1 MQLRRHPLA
10 AIACAFTLGSLLAAT
25 LGCTTTSDDK
35 NVQRLPGMTTRFVIA
50 FALDRGPYID
60 ALLERSNTLMRL
72 FFPPSE
78 VCRRLIAVDNA
89 VDWVAT
95 GPIGRVRVGDEFC
108 DPVGIGGLN
117 QWRDRRRRAPGGP
130 LQRSRSSFTKVF
142 QDEDVT
148 MVRGRFP
155 FTGAVGFSGGYDVV
169 ALLPR
174 NDVCD
179 AVAEQGVASIE
190 FRVVGRDAITLL
202 HQGSRC
208 AIEGFAQPLSPR

>member
-1 MQLRRHPLA
+1 MQVRRHPLA
-10 AIACAFTLGSLLAAT
+10 VLGCAFALGSALAAP
-25 LGCTTTSDDK
+25 LGCENVPGNK
-35 NVQRLPGMTTRFVIA
+35 NVARLPGTRTSFVVA

-60 ALLERSNTLMRL
+60 ALLERSNTIMRL
-72 FFPPSE
+72 LFPPSE
-78 VCRRLIAVDNA
+78 VCRRLITVDNA
-89 VDWVAT
+89 VDWVTT
-95 GPIGRVRVGDEFC
+95 GPIGRVRVGDEIC
-108 DPVGIGGLN
+108 DPVGIAGLN

-130 LQRSRSSFTKVF
+130 LQRSRSTFTQVF
-142 QDEDVT
+142 QDRDVT

-155 FTGAVGFSGGYDVV
+155 FTGAVGFSGGHDVV